1 MPAVETL
8 VRELPQALQLK
19 PKAVFAALRLGM
31 SGQTVTPSFFESL
44 WVLGCDNA
52 GVPARAVGPLG
63 SPEPHSA
70 GSPAQRSPT
79 SLTARVP
86 LRRATSAPF
95 RAQRT
100 HKSPHKGTTL
110 LSEEASREHGSG
122 VRVMTTGPVYV
133 VGAAGHTG
141 GAALRRTVP

>member
-31 SGQTVTPSFFESL
+31 SGQTVTPGLFESL
-44 WVLGCDNA
+44 GARLRQRRR
-52 GVPARAVGPLG
+52 PARAVGRAARLTLARRALP
-63 SPEPHSA
+63 P
-70 GSPAQRSPT
+70 RSPT

-100 HKSPHKGTTL
+100 HKSPHREQPCYRKKLPVST
-110 LSEEASREHGSG
+110 EAG
-122 VRVMTTGPVYV
+122 
-133 VGAAGHTG
+133 
-141 GAALRRTVP
+141 